1 MNTTGSLIVC
11 KNDFTHNHIAEQL
24 KVHSITRKYRA
35 IVHGNIKEDSGTIN
49 APIGRH
55 PTERKKMSI
64 NHQNGKEAI
73 THFKVLQRF
82 SQFTYIECQLETGR
96 THQIRVHMASLQHPL
111 LGDDVYGP
119 AKSPMKLQGQT
130 LHAKTIGITHPRT
143 GEYLEI
149 EAPLPEYFSNLLKKL
164 ENSIH
169 LQ

>member
-1 MNTTGSLIVC
+1 
-11 KNDFTHNHIAEQL
+11 
-24 KVHSITRKYRA
+24 
-35 IVHGNIKEDSGTIN
+35 
-49 APIGRH
+49 
-55 PTERKKMSI
+55 
-64 NHQNGKEAI
+64 
-73 THFKVLQRF
+73 
-82 SQFTYIECQLETGR
+82 
-96 THQIRVHMASLQHPL
+96 MASLQHPL